1 MSLIA
6 EVIKYGKDI
15 VLLGE
20 RVDALMTGRKETTAR
35 LEDHERRLI
44 RIETLIEISQA
55 RRRELPKP

>member
-20 RVDALMTGRKETTAR
+20 RVDALMTGRKEATAR

-44 RIETLIEISQA
+44 RIEALIEISQA
-55 RRRELPKP
+55 RRRELPKA